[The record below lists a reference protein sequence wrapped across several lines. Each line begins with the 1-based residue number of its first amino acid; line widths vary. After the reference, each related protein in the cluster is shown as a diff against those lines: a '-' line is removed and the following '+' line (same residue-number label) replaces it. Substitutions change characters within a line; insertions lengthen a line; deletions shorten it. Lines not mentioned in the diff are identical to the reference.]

1 MRRGLIILLACIGLG
16 QVSFAQSFYEPPP
29 PGTLLSWSYQFDG
42 DGFSRLSE
50 IVATGDDFVIYDP
63 DLQFTQGSTSRYVV
77 EFSGVHAQSC
87 DEPMLGIDDR
97 RALRAMWPLIRGAS
111 ATVRS
116 GGVETRYEVG
126 DKVPVYIVSQDSEA
140 MTATRVEGRFGDAD
154 MEVLVSD
161 RFSVPVALSWAAGG
175 GGRVLEVVEPQ
186 GSAGAP
192 EIEGSLGRCAE
203 LLQ

>member
-1 MRRGLIILLACIGLG
+1 MRRGLIILLACVGLG

-87 DEPMLGIDDR
+87 DEPMLSVDDR
-97 RALRAMWPLIRGAS
+97 RALRSMWPLIPGAS
-111 ATVRS
+111 ATVRT
-116 GGVETRYEVG
+116 GGVETRYGVM
-126 DKVPVYIVSQDSEA
+126 DKVPVNLVTQDAEA
-140 MTATRVEGRFGDAD
+140 MTATRVKGWFGDAD

-186 GSAGAP
+186 GSAGEP
-192 EIEGSLGRCAE
+192 EIEGTLGRCAE